1 MRRSHHRSLMM
12 TVLAGALLA
21 SPGVLVSTAADTS
34 ATPTLTRAEME
45 QYLRSAKIVARRPIP
60 DGVTHPWRLTLD
72 DGQRSHDAHQQTVDI
87 YEPTF
92 PGPLGTEINFRDC
105 YNYNIAAY
113 RLATLLG
120 MNMIPV
126 SVERKVG
133 GEAGAVTWWVDNV
146 LMREKERYLNNIEPP
161 DQQRWNEQMYR
172 VRLFNEL
179 IYNMDANLGN
189 LLITNDWDI
198 WIIDFTRA
206 FRLHESL
213 RKPENLTRV
222 DRQLLERL
230 RQLDRET
237 LMRELRPH
245 LRKSE
250 IKGLLARRDRIVD
263 LFDRKIA
270 EKGEV
275 AVLCDAPRR

>member
-1 MRRSHHRSLMM
+1 MRRGHDRWMM
-12 TVLAGALLA
+12 AVLAGALLV
-21 SPGVLVSTAADTS
+21 SPGGLVSTAAETS
-34 ATPTLTRAEME
+34 AAPTLTRAEME
-45 QYLRSAKIVARRPIP
+45 QYLESAEIVARQPIP
-60 DGVTHPWRLTLD
+60 DGVTQPWRLTLD
-72 DGQRSHDAHQQTVDI
+72 DGRRRHDAHQQTVDI
-87 YEPTF
+87 HKPTF
-92 PGPLGTEINFRDC
+92 TGPMGTEINFRDC
-105 YNYNIAAY
+105 YKYNIAAY
-113 RLATLLG
+113 RLGALLG

-126 SVERKVG
+126 SVEREVG
-133 GEAGAVTWWVDNV
+133 GDTGAVTWWVDDV

-179 IYNMDANLGN
+179 ICNMDANLGN

-206 FRLHESL
+206 FRLHKSL
-213 RKPENLTRV
+213 RAPKNLTRI

-270 EKGEV
+270 EKGEA
-275 AVLCDAPRR
+275 AVLCDAPQ

>member
-1 MRRSHHRSLMM
+1 MRRSRHRRMM

-21 SPGVLVSTAADTS
+21 GPGVLVSTAADAS
-34 ATPTLTRAEME
+34 AAPALSRAEME
-45 QYLRSAKIVARRPIP
+45 QYLESAKVVARKPIP
-60 DGVTHPWRLTLD
+60 EGVTHPWRLTLD

-87 YEPTF
+87 HEDTF
-92 PGPLGTEINFRDC
+92 TGPLGTEINFRDC
-105 YNYNIAAY
+105 YRYNIAAY
-113 RLATLLG
+113 RLDRLLG

-126 SVERKVG
+126 SVERRVG
-133 GEAGAVTWWVDNV
+133 RRTGAVTWWVDDV

-213 RKPENLTRV
+213 RKPENLTRI

-237 LMRELRPH
+237 LMRELRPY
-245 LRKSE
+245 LRKNE
-250 IKGLLARRDRIVD
+250 INGLLARRDRIVD
-263 LFDRKIA
+263 LFDRRIA
-270 EKGEV
+270 ENGEA
-275 AVLCDAPRR
+275 AVLSEAPLR